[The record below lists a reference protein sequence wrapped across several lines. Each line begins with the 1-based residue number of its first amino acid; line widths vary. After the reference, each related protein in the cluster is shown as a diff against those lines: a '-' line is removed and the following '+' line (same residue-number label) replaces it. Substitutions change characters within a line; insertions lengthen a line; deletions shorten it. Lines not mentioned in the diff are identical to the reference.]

1 MQKLYVNSFLIYI
14 CTVGA
19 WPQPVW
25 NIRGTVERLFV
36 CSLPSRVFIFC
47 MSKEFKF
54 PICSHCIQY
63 LVSRIVWS
71 FVRSI
76 SIWLDFGLVCSCPC
90 PLCTDFDVNCWMLWL
105 FLLNIFTTSK
115 PFRNLRDN
123 IRTGVPAPTG
133 CWAIILLSLCHST
146 HRIYICVLL
155 FAWHQSVK
163 CYKWVM
169 IFEWPSQLVSTLCTS
184 ICAIWLAFF
193 FFSLA
198 LDERFDMVFL

>member
-76 SIWLDFGLVCSCPC
+76 SIWLDFKLVCSCPC

-146 HRIYICVLL
+146 HRIYVCSCLHGIK
-155 FAWHQSVK
+155 A
-163 CYKWVM
+163 
-169 IFEWPSQLVSTLCTS
+169 
-184 ICAIWLAFF
+184 
-193 FFSLA
+193 
-198 LDERFDMVFL
+198 